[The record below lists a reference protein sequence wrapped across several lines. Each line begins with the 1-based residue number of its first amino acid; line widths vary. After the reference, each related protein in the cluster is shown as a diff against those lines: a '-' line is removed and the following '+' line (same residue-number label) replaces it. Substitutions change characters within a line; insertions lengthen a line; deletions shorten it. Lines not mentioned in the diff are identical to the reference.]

1 MRSRF
6 STRSPFVNAT
16 AAFIVVL
23 IVGMLVVP
31 TAFASP
37 PHQQYQTRQSDPTAL
52 YCAIVFLVI
61 VVPATFWMRSKIRS
75 EADLAGSFNKTIEVT
90 QPPDAVVTYIN
101 KNYDRSSK
109 GGRDWSRRW
118 LSKNPPAV
126 QLSTW
131 YPKYSTNCLFMI
143 LLGVLPYIVLRE
155 VMGGRSERI
164 YADITPNGGGSVVRL
179 RSVGRVGYEEAGYLA
194 DALGHMA
201 G

>member
-6 STRSPFVNAT
+6 STRPPFVNAT
-16 AAFIVVL
+16 AAFIVVIL
-23 IVGMLVVP
+23 GLLVVP

-37 PHQQYQTRQSDPTAL
+37 LHQQYQTRQSDPTAA
-52 YCAIVFLVI
+52 YCALVVLI
-61 VVPATFWMRSKIRS
+61 IAVPATFWMRSKIRS
-75 EADLAGSFNKTIEVT
+75 EADLAGSFNKAIEVA
-90 QPPDAVVTYIN
+90 QPPDTVVTYIN

-109 GGRDWSRRW
+109 GGRDWSKKW

-131 YPKYSTNCLFMI
+131 YPKYWTNCLFMI
-143 LLGVLPYIVLRE
+143 LLGILPYLVLRE
-155 VMGGRSERI
+155 IMGGRSERI

-179 RSVGRVGYEEAGYLA
+179 RSVGRIGYEEAGYLA
-194 DALGHMA
+194 DALNRMA